1 MVKEA
6 YLSVNNNVTKN
17 KVYICYSTMKKL
29 FKNGM
34 PIENVLSKK
43 SKYAYPIMKEA
54 LENGLDPNVRDVSDY
69 KSMSPLHMVIGCSKM
84 AELLIEYGANVNSV
98 EFSWRTHTF
107 TPLIGVAIHNKCM
120 PVVKLLL
127 ENGADINMPDS
138 NGWLP
143 LDQIL
148 LCTTT
153 VYPQDSLFYKSL
165 LELGAKHSEK
175 GLTITHKIDKLI
187 KRIGEC
193 LIAKAVE

>member
-1 MVKEA
+1 MRKDFEKCMT
-6 YLSVNNNVTKN
+6 LKHVT
-17 KVYICYSTMKKL
+17 TM
-29 FKNGM
+29 
-34 PIENVLSKK
+34 K
-43 SKYAYPIMKEA
+43 SKYAYPIIKEA
-54 LENGLDPNVRDVSDY
+54 LENGLLDPNVRDVSDY

-153 VYPQDSLFYKSL
+153 VFPQDSLFYKSL

-175 GLTITHKIDKLI
+175 GLTIKHKIYHLTH
-187 KRIGEC
+187 G
-193 LIAKAVE
+193 